1 MILCPEYD
9 RQRDLVI
16 RRYRISGTTFAL
28 TREYKSERHDY
39 LSLWGLNMSVII
51 IFVIGMAIGVGIRSG
66 VGVAKAALM
75 TVRQW
80 KQVDMSDC

>member
-1 MILCPEYD
+1 
-9 RQRDLVI
+9 
-16 RRYRISGTTFAL
+16 
-28 TREYKSERHDY
+28 
-39 LSLWGLNMSVII
+39 MSVII